1 MYFLVK
7 HVFVYIIS
15 SDVYISW
22 FKVDII
28 LSILSTLKE
37 RLEHETDL

>member
-1 MYFLVK
+1 
-7 HVFVYIIS
+7 
-15 SDVYISW
+15 
-22 FKVDII
+22 VDII